1 MAAPTVSCD
10 LVAVSA
16 VSTTYGPPFEFTGT
30 IFKVT
35 VDLSGKLIPDTDDE
49 RHARAKATMAR
60 Q

>member
-1 MAAPTVSCD
+1 M
-10 LVAVSA
+10 AVSA